1 LIFQRTGRVA
11 KTHSGGRGEFARL
24 VRDEARISP
33 DMPGFLARSYQYK
46 EVSDYGIDPG
56 EIVTMEQAEEAI
68 RVAEQFIEDVRT
80 ILE

>member
-1 LIFQRTGRVA
+1 
-11 KTHSGGRGEFARL
+11 
-24 VRDEARISP
+24 
-33 DMPGFLARSYQYK
+33 MPGFLARSYEYK